1 MTRFF
6 ATADANGMIS
16 HELAATDSIAA
27 RRELEAAVGSGES
40 REWIDDAETDLE
52 DALDVSFDGM
62 SYSDAY
68 DYAHNAGAV
77 CKLADKVNDSWDIFA
92 IEDCEQQR

>member
-1 MTRFF
+1 MTTTYY

-16 HELAATDSIAA
+16 HELAATSFVEA

-40 REWIDDAETDLE
+40 REWIDNAQTDLE

-62 SYSDAY
+62 TYSAAY
-68 DYAHNAGAV
+68 EAALAAGAV
-77 CKLADKVNDSWDIFA
+77 CKLAAQNNASWDIFA
-92 IEDCEQQR
+92 LEY

>member
-6 ATADANGMIS
+6 ATCDANGMIS
-16 HELAATDSIAA
+16 HELAATTFVAA
-27 RRELEAAVGSGES
+27 RRELEAAVGSGKS
-40 REWIDDAETDLE
+40 RDWIDDAQTDLE

-68 DYAHNAGAV
+68 DYAHNSGAV
-77 CKLADKVNDSWDIFA
+77 CKLAAENNASWEIFA
-92 IEDCEQQR
+92 IDN